1 MLQQVHARSS
11 YVWTAREQCHQTSLL
26 LSLLLL
32 FWIRQRTTWNGEK
45 SLWARALVTPFR
57 GLQGGVVLEYFIDKP
72 LQEHYLFYISK
83 SREAA
88 ASVYLARRENI
99 SYNIYLGIA
108 KITSP
113 LSGRRRAAGS
123 KEREVTVQYVL
134 VAITALRQITSSIR
148 HGIKFSFNIK
158 WNTRLFS
165 GEKIHPEYIR
175 TWCRYPYRYAA
186 PAHMHFLTRG
196 QPGFISGWATD
207 I

>member
-1 MLQQVHARSS
+1 M
-11 YVWTAREQCHQTSLL
+11 
-26 LSLLLL
+26 
-32 FWIRQRTTWNGEK
+32 
-45 SLWARALVTPFR
+45 WARALVTPFR

-158 WNTRLFS
+158 
-165 GEKIHPEYIR
+165 
-175 TWCRYPYRYAA
+175 
-186 PAHMHFLTRG
+186 
-196 QPGFISGWATD
+196 
-207 I
+207 